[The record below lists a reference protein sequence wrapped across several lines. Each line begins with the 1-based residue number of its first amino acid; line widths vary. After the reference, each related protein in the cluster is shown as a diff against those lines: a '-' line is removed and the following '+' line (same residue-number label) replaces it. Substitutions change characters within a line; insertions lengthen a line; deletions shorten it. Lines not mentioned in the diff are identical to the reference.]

1 VPSYNGGDYL
11 KACVASV
18 LAQTFTDFDLA
29 ILDDGSD
36 DGSMEW
42 LKSLN
47 EPRINIYP
55 SEHVGITANWRRSLE
70 IPKGEYMTILGQ
82 DDLLDANY
90 LEVMDGLIRKFPDAG
105 LYHAHFRFINREGEL
120 WRACGPLP
128 ERETAA
134 GYITALYGR
143 NRDTYGTGYLFSSE
157 RYHAV
162 GGVPP
167 HDKMLFADDA
177 LWIALM
183 EGAYKA
189 TAPEECF
196 SCRIYTTSTG
206 ASAPWQSWL
215 SGMNSYIPF
224 LQSVASRDPEFAAA
238 LEKFGPDYFL
248 TYARNLYTLSLVQ
261 ATKRNLPADPAAFGL
276 IREALTRIAP
286 QQVLAYEEFRASRSC
301 RLRRL
306 INRNFLARWS
316 YNIFMFLKHGEW
328 RGRRV
333 RK

>member
-1 VPSYNGGDYL
+1 M
-11 KACVASV
+11 K
-18 LAQTFTDFDLA
+18 
-29 ILDDGSD
+29 
-36 DGSMEW
+36 
-42 LKSLN
+42 
-47 EPRINIYP
+47 IYP
-55 SEHVGITANWRRSLE
+55 SSHIGITANWRRSLE

-90 LEVMDGLIRKFPDAG
+90 LEVMDALIKRHPDAG
-105 LYHAHFRFINREGEL
+105 LYHAHFRFINREGKL

-134 GYITALYGR
+134 GYISALFGR

-157 RYHAV
+157 RYHKV

-167 HDKMLFADDA
+167 HEKMLFADDA

-189 TAPEECF
+189 TAKEECF

-215 SGMNSYIPF
+215 SGMNDYIPF
-224 LQSVASRDPEFAAA
+224 LQGVAARDPEFADA
-238 LEKFGPDYFL
+238 LAKHGPNYFL
-248 TYARNLYTLSLVQ
+248 HYARNLYTLSVVQ
-261 ATKRNLPADPAAFGL
+261 ATKRNEPADPAAFDL
-276 IREALTRIAP
+276 IRQALAKIAP
-286 QQVLAYEEFRASRSC
+286 QMVPEFEAYRGARSC
-301 RLRRL
+301 RMREL
-306 INRNFLARWS
+306 INRNFFARWS
-316 YNIFMFLKHGEW
+316 YNIFIYLKHGEW

-333 RK
+333 RA